1 MPSPR
6 AFLGPK
12 VLGETKT
19 KKTLRGSCSAEQEL
33 GGPTTGISTIEVLKQ
48 EVQVPQQQAG
58 DAGESAEHLQTCTR
72 EAGPGQGSL
81 RWLP

>member
-19 KKTLRGSCSAEQEL
+19 KKIPRGSCRAKWEL
-33 GGPTTGISTIEVLKQ
+33 GGPTAGISTIEGVKQ

-58 DAGESAEHLQTCTR
+58 DAGESAEHLQR
-72 EAGPGQGSL
+72 EVQGE
-81 RWLP
+81 RRARGRGG

>member
-19 KKTLRGSCSAEQEL
+19 KKTPKGSCSAEREL
-33 GGPTTGISTIEVLKQ
+33 GGPTAGISTIEAVKQ

-58 DAGESAEHLQTCTR
+58 DSGQSAEHLQRCTR
-72 EAGPGQGSL
+72 EAGPGQGGLS
-81 RWLP
+81 WLS

>member
-33 GGPTTGISTIEVLKQ
+33 GGPTTRISTIEVVKQ
-48 EVQVPQQQAG
+48 EVQVPQQRLVMQARVLSTSRR
-58 DAGESAEHLQTCTR
+58 AR
-72 EAGPGQGSL
+72 ERQAQG
-81 RWLP
+81 RGV

>member
-19 KKTLRGSCSAEQEL
+19 KIPRGSCRAEWEL
-33 GGPTTGISTIEVLKQ
+33 GGPTAGISTIEAVKQ

-58 DAGESAEHLQTCTR
+58 DAGESAEHLQR
-72 EAGPGQGSL
+72 EVQGE
-81 RWLP
+81 RRARGRGG

>member
-19 KKTLRGSCSAEQEL
+19 KKILRGSCRAEWEL
-33 GGPTTGISTIEVLKQ
+33 GGPMAGISTIEAVKQ

-58 DAGESAEHLQTCTR
+58 DAGESAEHLQR
-72 EAGPGQGSL
+72 EVQGE
-81 RWLP
+81 RRARGRGG